1 MSDGRLLCINYY
13 SDDGRGELS
22 LLFKTPTPRMLLSK
36 ECIML
41 SMEATLGSRFIL
53 FVYAAP
59 PWRCLLLFF
68 DGHHRRAAVDG

>member
-1 MSDGRLLCINYY
+1 
-13 SDDGRGELS
+13 
-22 LLFKTPTPRMLLSK
+22 
-36 ECIML
+36 ML